1 MAIYYLAVK
10 SLRRGDGRNA
20 VAAAAYRS
28 GERLSDE
35 REQKQF
41 DYRRRKGVL
50 ATGISGW
57 EGSRENLWNA
67 AEEAERR
74 KNSVVARE
82 VILALPHELQQDG
95 LQRLVE
101 KYSEWLHARHGFAVD
116 WAIHKPDRDGDQ
128 RNLHAH
134 LLLTTRRVVDDTLT
148 GKTREL
154 DRRQT
159 SSGHLEEWRRNWARY
174 CNVAMMAEQ
183 VESILDHRSYERQAK
198 ASGKKVKVAQKHLG
212 VVQTHMLRK
221 GIKTSRA
228 EFNETVKQQI
238 DAERAFPFSK
248 TFAAQG
254 GELGGRMECE
264 NTRNQRKRSARQGY
278 SR

>member
-10 SLRRGDGRNA
+10 CLRRGDGRNA

-57 EGSRENLWNA
+57 EGSRESLWNA
-67 AEEAERR
+67 AEKAERR

-82 VILALPHELQQDG
+82 VILALPHELPLAG

-101 KYSEWLHARHGFAVD
+101 KYSEWLHARHRFAVD
-116 WAIHKPDRDGDQ
+116 WTIHKPDRDGDQ

-134 LLLTTRRVVDDTLT
+134 LLLTTRRVVDGALT
-148 GKTREL
+148 DKTREL
-154 DRRQT
+154 DRKQT

-198 ASGKKVKVAQKHLG
+198 ASGKKAKIAQKHLG
-212 VVQTHMLRK
+212 PAESRLLAKGTITRKAEHNSKVVRQSSVESAYFAEQIKPTQKPPQRVSEARERK
-221 GIKTSRA
+221 PKLNRSR
-228 EFNETVKQQI
+228 
-238 DAERAFPFSK
+238 
-248 TFAAQG
+248 
-254 GELGGRMECE
+254 
-264 NTRNQRKRSARQGY
+264 
-278 SR
+278 